1 MQVVKK
7 NLTDTKLHLTLAADE
22 LVMQEAKKEALEV
35 LAKSM
40 KLQGFR
46 QGKAPLSLVE
56 KQADPAAL
64 QTEFLERAMNRLYVA
79 ALDQEKLRPVEQPQV
94 KIKKFV
100 PYDTLELEAEV
111 EVVGEV
117 KLPDYKKIKVAKK
130 PVKVTAKDV
139 DEVIAN
145 LRGRVAEKKDVD
157 RAAKDGDQVYIDFKG
172 VDAKTKEAIAGADG
186 KNYPLTLGSNAFIPG
201 FEPALVGLKTNDEKT
216 FPVTFPA
223 DYGVKSL
230 QNRKVEFTVNVSKI
244 QEVVEPK
251 VDDEFAAKIGPFKTV
266 AELKED
272 IKKQL
277 TAEKEQ
283 QAERELSDEVL
294 TKITE
299 KTKVAVPEVLVNE
312 QVERILQDQ
321 RQNAVYR
328 GQTWDEYLKAEGFKD
343 EAAYREKIRPDAE
356 LRVKAGLT
364 LAEIGEKEKVTVTPE
379 EVDIRIQLL
388 RNQYQDPQ
396 MQAELAKPEAQ
407 RDIASRMLT
416 EKTLAKLTGYATQAA

>member
-7 NLTDTKLHLTLAADE
+7 NLTDTKLHLTLTADE
-22 LVMQEAKKEALEV
+22 SVMQEAKKEALEA

-46 QGKAPLSLVE
+46 PGKAPLSLVE

-100 PYDTLELEAEV
+100 PFTTLELEAEV

-117 KLPDYKKIKVAKK
+117 KLPDYKKMKVAKK
-130 PVKVTAKDV
+130 PVKVTVKDI
-139 DEVIAN
+139 DDVIAN

-157 RAAKDGDQVYIDFKG
+157 RAAKDGDQVYIDFVG
-172 VDAKTKEAIAGADG
+172 VDAKTKEPIAGADG
-186 KNYPLTLGSNAFIPG
+186 KNYPLTLGSNTFIPG
-201 FEPALVGLKTNDEKT
+201 FEPAIIGLKANDEKA
-216 FPVTFPA
+216 FDVTFPE
-223 DYGVKSL
+223 DYGVASL
-230 QNRKVEFTVNVSKI
+230 QKRKVTFTVNVSKV
-244 QEVVEPK
+244 QAVVEPK

-266 AELKED
+266 AELKAD

-283 QAERELSDEVL
+283 QAEREHADEIL

-299 KTKVAVPEVLVNE
+299 QTKVAVPKVLVDE

-328 GQTWDEYLKAEGFKD
+328 GQTWEEYLKAEGHKD
-343 EAAYREKIRPDAE
+343 EAAYRATIRPDAE
-356 LRVKAGLT
+356 LRVKAGLA
-364 LAEIGEKEKVTVTPE
+364 LAEIGEREKITITPE
-379 EVDIRIQLL
+379 ELDVRLQLL
-388 RNQYQDPQ
+388 KNQYQDAQ

-416 EKTLAKLTGYATQAA
+416 EKTLNKLAAYAEAA

>member
-7 NLTDTKLHLTLAADE
+7 NLTDTKLHLTLTADE
-22 LVMQEAKKEALEV
+22 LVLQEAKKEALEA
-35 LAKSM
+35 LAKNL

-46 QGKAPLSLVE
+46 PGKAPLSLVE
-56 KQADPAAL
+56 KQVDPAAL
-64 QTEFLERAMNRLYVA
+64 QSEFLERAMNRLYIA

-100 PYDTLELEAEV
+100 PFDTLELEAEV

-117 KLPDYKKIKVAKK
+117 KLPDYKKIKVAKR
-130 PVKVTAKDV
+130 PVTITAKDV
-139 DEVIAN
+139 DQVLEN
-145 LRGRVAEKKDVD
+145 LRGRVSEKKDVD
-157 RAAKDGDQVYIDFKG
+157 RAAKDGDQVFIDFKG

-201 FEPALVGLKTNDEKT
+201 FEPALVGLKANDEKT
-216 FPVTFPA
+216 FTVTFPA
-223 DYGVKSL
+223 DYSVKTL
-230 QNRKVEFTVNVSKI
+230 QNRKVAFTVNVSKV

-251 VDDEFAAKIGPFKTV
+251 LDDAFAAQVGPFKTL
-266 AELKED
+266 ADLKID

-277 TAEKEQ
+277 AAEQEQ
-283 QAERELSDEVL
+283 QAERDHADKVL

-299 KTKVAVPEVLVNE
+299 KTKVAVPKVLVDE

-321 RQNAVYR
+321 RQSAIYR
-328 GQTWDEYLKAEGFKD
+328 GQTWEEYLKAEGLKD
-343 EAAYREKIRPDAE
+343 EASYREKIRPDAE

-364 LAEIGEKEKVTVTPE
+364 LAEIGEKEKITITPE
-379 EVDIRIQLL
+379 EVEVRIQLL
-388 RNQYQDPQ
+388 KNQYQDPQ

-416 EKTLAKLTGYATQAA
+416 EKTLSKLTAYATAA